1 MTYTYSTVKEIL
13 HFLPVINT
21 LRVLLF
27 AGIAV
32 VILGACS
39 GSEVKPVEKEP
50 VVKGRWFTKRQF
62 ELGKQIFTQHCS
74 ACHGTKAQ
82 GIVKDWKQRNPDGSF
97 PAPPLDGSAHAWHH
111 PLSVLVRQINEG
123 GVKLGGTMPA
133 FGDTLS
139 DEEVIAAIA
148 YFQSFWDEQTYDRWV
163 QMNADQ

>member
-1 MTYTYSTVKEIL
+1 MSVFIAISCSSEPPDQKG
-13 HFLPVINT
+13 PVT
-21 LRVLLF
+21 
-27 AGIAV
+27 
-32 VILGACS
+32 
-39 GSEVKPVEKEP
+39 
-50 VVKGRWFTKRQF
+50 KGRWFTQKQF
-62 ELGKQIFTQHCS
+62 QFGKQVFTTHCAS
-74 ACHGTKAQ
+74 CHGNQAQ
-82 GIVKDWKQRNPDGSF
+82 GIVENWKQRNPDGSF

>member
-1 MTYTYSTVKEIL
+1 VRTYLLIIFTLGI
-13 HFLPVINT
+13 FLAIS
-21 LRVLLF
+21 
-27 AGIAV
+27 
-32 VILGACS
+32 CS
-39 GSEVKPVEKEP
+39 SKPPDQKEP
-50 VVKGRWFTKRQF
+50 VTKGRWFTQKQF
-62 ELGKQIFTQHCS
+62 QLGKQVFTTHCAS
-74 ACHGTKAQ
+74 CHGSRAQ
-82 GIVKDWKQRNPDGSF
+82 GIVEDWKQRNPDGSF

>member
-1 MTYTYSTVKEIL
+1 MRTNLLII
-13 HFLPVINT
+13 FT
-21 LRVLLF
+21 LGVF
-27 AGIAV
+27 IA
-32 VILGACS
+32 ISCS
-39 GSEVKPVEKEP
+39 SEPPGQREP
-50 VVKGRWFTKRQF
+50 VTKGRWFTQKQF
-62 ELGKQIFTQHCS
+62 QLGKQVFITNCGS
-74 ACHGTKAQ
+74 CHGSRAQ
-82 GIVKDWKQRNPDGSF
+82 GIVEDWKQQNPDGSF

>member
-1 MTYTYSTVKEIL
+1 VRTNLLIIFTLSVFIAISCSSEPPDQKES
-13 HFLPVINT
+13 VT
-21 LRVLLF
+21 
-27 AGIAV
+27 
-32 VILGACS
+32 
-39 GSEVKPVEKEP
+39 
-50 VVKGRWFTKRQF
+50 KGRWFTQKQF
-62 ELGKQIFTQHCS
+62 QLGKQVFTTNCAS
-74 ACHGTKAQ
+74 CHGNQAQ
-82 GIVKDWKQRNPDGSF
+82 GIVEDWKQRNPDGSF